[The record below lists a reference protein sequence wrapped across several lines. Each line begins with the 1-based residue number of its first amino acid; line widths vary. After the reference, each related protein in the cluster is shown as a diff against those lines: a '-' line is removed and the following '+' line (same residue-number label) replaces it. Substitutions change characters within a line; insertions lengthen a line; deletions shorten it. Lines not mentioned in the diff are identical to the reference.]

1 MNVSGTKSY
10 SSTAVKYDDS
20 LTMSMLTS
28 LPRAADGFS
37 SAKTGDYVIFVGGA
51 GSTSGQEVNV
61 YSSTGT
67 KINCPD
73 ADFGGATKGMTI
85 GDYALFIH
93 PQGSFSAIMG
103 GYNNSLTKISDI
115 SYPYLNYGANVGKE
129 DFGVTIGVLNDKATT
144 VPIIVDKNL
153 TVIPNEEQILAT
165 NNNYPFNDAGIVG
178 QYLVFYRVNLRT
190 NNLAVFKTN
199 D

>member
-1 MNVSGTKSY
+1 
-10 SSTAVKYDDS
+10 
-20 LTMSMLTS
+20 
-28 LPRAADGFS
+28 
-37 SAKTGDYVIFVGGA
+37 
-51 GSTSGQEVNV
+51 
-61 YSSTGT
+61 
-67 KINCPD
+67 
-73 ADFGGATKGMTI
+73 MTI

-93 PQGSFSAIMG
+93 PQGSFSATMS

-115 SYPYLNYGANVGKE
+115 SYPYMNHGANVSKE

-165 NNNYPFNDAGIVG
+165 NNGYPFVDAGIVG